1 MYKSRLESGHC
12 IAQRFQRYGTVK
24 EFDTTI
30 MSLKELI
37 EGWKN
42 GSELA
47 EAERYQEAIDAFL
60 DIQDPGSKIHYN
72 AAAVYLR
79 LGNLKK
85 AEKVIYGIMR
95 SVNALT

>member
-1 MYKSRLESGHC
+1 
-12 IAQRFQRYGTVK
+12 
-24 EFDTTI
+24 

-47 EAERYQEAIDAFL
+47 EAGRYREAIDAFS
-60 DIQDPGSKIHYN
+60 DIQEPGAKIHYN
-72 AAAVYLR
+72 TAAVYLR

-85 AEKVIYGIMR
+85 AEKVRYGIMR
-95 SVNALT
+95 